1 MTDNE
6 IDRLCNS
13 VTSAVKLRREQGVTS
28 ETNSNWL
35 KILPTVFIMSDDH
48 KNCAKKYCKSND
60 GIAPNLS
67 TLLVLQR

>member
-1 MTDNE
+1 MTDHD

-35 KILPTVFIMSDDH
+35 KILPAVSIMFNDH

-60 GIAPNLS
+60 GDAPDLS
-67 TLLVLQR
+67 TLLWLQR